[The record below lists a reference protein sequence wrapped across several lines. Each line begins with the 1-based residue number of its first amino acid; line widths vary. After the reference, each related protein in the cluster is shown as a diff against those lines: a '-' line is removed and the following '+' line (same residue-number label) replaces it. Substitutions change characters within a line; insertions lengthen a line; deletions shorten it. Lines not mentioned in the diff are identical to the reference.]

1 MPALYFYLLY
11 IARDE
16 IIKTKPELVTLE
28 VLLPEDS
35 TERQRSIREAHATLD
50 TRASA
55 LGDLQFLRHTAGSPV
70 VVQTSVTKHSFAA
83 IVARQLGFLHG
94 AYERQYY
101 YWEVIETTRR
111 LLLTAVVSVV
121 GTGTSLQ
128 VCHLALPYS
137 NRMLNFRHP
146 HRQIVFG
153 IFIALLFMKLYA
165 FFQPYI
171 DDRHDELQEIAQYQV
186 FFTLFIALLIRTS
199 EWLFRLSRVGYTVP
213 CC

>member
-1 MPALYFYLLY
+1 MLSPYLTNRSLRCLDFRYPIGVPALYFYLLY

-35 TERQRSIREAHATLD
+35 TERQRSIREAHAALD

-55 LGDLQFLRHTAGSPV
+55 LGDLQFLRHTTTGPV

-128 VCHLALPYS
+128 VCGSALPRLALYVKAHS
-137 NRMLNFRHP
+137 HFST
-146 HRQIVFG
+146 G
-153 IFIALLFMKLYA
+153 I
-165 FFQPYI
+165 
-171 DDRHDELQEIAQYQV
+171 RCC
-186 FFTLFIALLIRTS
+186 
-199 EWLFRLSRVGYTVP
+199 RLSSASSSR
-213 CC
+213 CCS

>member
-1 MPALYFYLLY
+1 LY

-35 TERQRSIREAHATLD
+35 TERQRSIREAHAALD

-55 LGDLQFLRHTAGSPV
+55 LGDLQFLRHTTTGPV
-70 VVQTSVTKHSFAA
+70 VLQTSVTKHSFAA

-128 VCHLALPYS
+128 VRCSALPCLTYGS
-137 NRMLNFRHP
+137 TLTFYHRHP
-146 HRQIVFG
+146 VLQIVFG

-186 FFTLFIALLIRTS
+186 GALENSINAAAVRT
-199 EWLFRLSRVGYTVP
+199 P
-213 CC
+213 CL

>member
-16 IIKTKPELVTLE
+16 IIKTKPELLTLE

-35 TERQRSIREAHATLD
+35 TERQRSIREAHAALD

-55 LGDLQFLRHTAGSPV
+55 LGDLQFLRHTTGSPV
-70 VVQTSVTKHSFAA
+70 LVQISVTKHSFAA
-83 IVARQLGFLHG
+83 VVARQLGFLHG

-128 VCHLALPYS
+128 VHCVAL
-137 NRMLNFRHP
+137 RC
-146 HRQIVFG
+146 V
-153 IFIALLFMKLYA
+153 
-165 FFQPYI
+165 
-171 DDRHDELQEIAQYQV
+171 
-186 FFTLFIALLIRTS
+186 TLPDVRKHTHILPSAS
-199 EWLFRLSRVGYTVP
+199 GYCRLSSAFSSR
-213 CC
+213 CCS